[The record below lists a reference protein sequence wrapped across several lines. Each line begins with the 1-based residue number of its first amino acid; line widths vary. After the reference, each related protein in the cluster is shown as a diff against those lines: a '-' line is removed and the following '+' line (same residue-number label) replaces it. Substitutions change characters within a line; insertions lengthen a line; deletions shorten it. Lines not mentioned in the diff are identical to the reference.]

1 MRKLL
6 MLITCFLASQ
16 TCFSQTWELGAS
28 AGASGY
34 MGDLN
39 PVRFYKFT
47 DFAYGAHVKRNF
59 DGRWS
64 LRLNLLQS
72 KVRAADSTSEN
83 LYQQTRNLSF
93 YSPVTEAS
101 LLLEFNFF
109 KYFAGNLPENG
120 NHRTSPYL
128 FTGIGGIRFNPKTV
142 YEGQEVLL
150 APLQTEN
157 VSYSKNSI
165 VVPFGAGIKY
175 NVRGNWNL
183 SGEIGYRTVFNDYL
197 DDVSFKYPGKD
208 AFDNPISAAL
218 SDRSGE
224 KTGSNVGN
232 AGVQRGDFRKRDTYM
247 FAGIG
252 LSYTFVSTKCPM
264 F

>member
-1 MRKLL
+1 MRKLIL
-6 MLITCFLASQ
+6 LVTCFLATQIS
-16 TCFSQTWELGAS
+16 FAQTWELGAS

-39 PVRFYKFT
+39 PVKFYKFT
-47 DFAYGAHVKRNF
+47 DVAYGAHVKRNF

-64 LRLNLLQS
+64 LKLNLLQS
-72 KVRAADSTSEN
+72 KVRAADSNSVN
-83 LYQQTRNLSF
+83 IYQQSRNLSF

-101 LLLEFNFF
+101 ILIEFNFF

-120 NHRTSPYL
+120 NHRISPYL

-142 YEGQEVLL
+142 YQGEEVIL
-150 APLQTEN
+150 APLKTEN
-157 VSYSKNSI
+157 ISYTKNSI

-197 DDVSFKYPGKD
+197 DDVSFKYPGTN
-208 AFDNPISAAL
+208 AFDNPLSAAL

-224 KTGSNVGN
+224 KNGITLGIS
-232 AGVQRGDFRKRDTYM
+232 GVQRGDLRKRDTYM

>member
-6 MLITCFLASQ
+6 LLVAFFLSAQIS
-16 TCFSQTWELGAS
+16 FAQTWELGAS

-39 PVRFYKFT
+39 PVKFYKFT
-47 DFAYGAHVKRNF
+47 DLAYGAHVKRNF

-64 LRLNLLQS
+64 LKLNLLHS
-72 KVRAADSTSEN
+72 KVQAADSNSVDA
-83 LYQQTRNLSF
+83 YQRSRNLSF

-101 LLLEFNFF
+101 LLIEFNFF

-142 YEGQEVLL
+142 YRGDEIEL
-150 APLQTEN
+150 APLKTEN
-157 VSYSKNSI
+157 VSYSRNSI
-165 VVPFGAGIKY
+165 VVPFGAGVKY

-183 SGEIGYRTVFNDYL
+183 TGELGYRTVFNDYL
-197 DDVSFKYPGKD
+197 DDISYKYPGQNS
-208 AFDNPISAAL
+208 FDNPLSAAL

-224 KTGSNVGN
+224 KTGTNLGIS
-232 AGVQRGDFRKRDTYM
+232 GVQRGDLRKRDTYM